1 MVDDQFKQD
10 VCHFLGKIH
19 KRHNS
24 KRAPMLC
31 TDDVISIVSYQI
43 HIPIWSDLN
52 QFHHPQIGKLKTAC
66 NLSDMHIAP
75 LPGKFKNKDDYQKI
89 KFFFL
94 LEKKRSRR
102 KQSQCLFKVYIKF
115 CTEGDEGKMVLVPN
129 LNYLVI
135 NRVSHIHQAS
145 F

>member
-1 MVDDQFKQD
+1 
-10 VCHFLGKIH
+10 
-19 KRHNS
+19 
-24 KRAPMLC
+24 MLC

-89 KFFFL
+89 IFFFCW
-94 LEKKRSRR
+94 KKKDQEES
-102 KQSQCLFKVYIKF
+102 KASACFKVYIKF

-129 LNYLVI
+129 LNYLVM
-135 NRVSHIHQAS
+135 NRVSHIH
-145 F
+145 